1 MEDSGGHHHPAAQS
15 TLVATSEIVNSLH
28 RHKYAILLTALLGV
42 TLVESFSQRL
52 LRPLLSD
59 VVLMTIM
66 VLVFLIVSNR
76 AGPLPAART
85 ALVSA
90 ER

>member
-1 MEDSGGHHHPAAQS
+1 MN
-15 TLVATSEIVNSLH
+15 TLR
-28 RHKYAILLTALLGV
+28 RHKYAILLAALLGV
-42 TLVESFSQRL
+42 TFVESFSQRL